1 MRIEIPLEPQA
12 AKRPK
17 VNSMV
22 NSTYYDT
29 NYRKWLDEAMGWV
42 ENYLIETDF
51 ACLSTVII
59 PLSRLVFLFLATFS
73 PKIYTPH

>member
-51 ACLSTVII
+51 ALLEELLGKDPEGKQYKNTHVV
-59 PLSRLVFLFLATFS
+59 R
-73 PKIYTPH
+73 